1 MTRITDLTDYL
12 DDELAEGLQSLPALD
27 IANDLAGFRN
37 LRNVEPSPAP
47 QGVIIENITIDAP
60 HPIPVR
66 LYRPDGKTEAPVI
79 LWFHG
84 GGFVGGDLN
93 SNDPILIQWVIA
105 AGCAVLS
112 VDYRLAPE
120 HPYPAPLDD
129 ARLALEWLENGIE
142 QLSPTKIIV
151 AGASAGGCIAAGLTL
166 YVRDHGGPKIDHQML
181 VIPALDDRHITPSST
196 LIEDPRVWNVKNS
209 AFGWASYLGELAGG
223 DVPIY
228 AAPARADDLRNLPPT
243 TLFIE
248 EYDLL
253 RDEALDYAQHLEKSG
268 VLTATTLYP
277 KTFHGHFAFVPSAKI
292 SQKTFMDILETVIL
306 ISR

>member
-1 MTRITDLTDYL
+1 
-12 DDELAEGLQSLPALD
+12 
-27 IANDLAGFRN
+27 
-37 LRNVEPSPAP
+37 
-47 QGVIIENITIDAP
+47 
-60 HPIPVR
+60 
-66 LYRPDGKTEAPVI
+66 
-79 LWFHG
+79 
-84 GGFVGGDLN
+84 
-93 SNDPILIQWVIA
+93 
-105 AGCAVLS
+105 
-112 VDYRLAPE
+112 
-120 HPYPAPLDD
+120 
-129 ARLALEWLENGIE
+129 
-142 QLSPTKIIV
+142 
-151 AGASAGGCIAAGLTL
+151 
-166 YVRDHGGPKIDHQML
+166 GGPNIDHQML